1 MRNWLV
7 LLTFGIL
14 LFSTLPIHAAQRR
27 ITFVKEWEHGQVI
40 PVFEKIYDTV
50 VNEITLN
57 DSFIVIDNNELQA
70 KSSLILTSVF
80 ADALDPLL
88 LADINQTLKLDIVM
102 LLSEQQGSL
111 VINTLEFPSGI
122 TIDKFTIAGNELD
135 TTTPEAMIKIYLGGL
150 IEALANN
157 FTQYGYPFDQ
167 DECGIIIIADDFN
180 STLVRDNVTRMNRY
194 YTQTVMP
201 SLIKPLRF
209 KIIET
214 LDCEQASRMC
224 TLTGAK
230 FALAFAPDSLGL
242 MDYHLTLIF
251 PYMENNKPAITVEYP
266 YLTQTEQLVCYE
278 FAGEN
283 PAMEQL
289 GELLFNERIDYKEIE
304 IVPIFL
310 QKLLNLH
317 KEWATKKSDAKLDP
331 EQINNY
337 YILLYNQLPANS
349 LTSAWVGLNYAGYY
363 LQNGQYVMAG
373 SLFNKV
379 YGIFAEQSVAPGMIL
394 SLLGAA
400 QSASILKNYPVAKRA
415 FENVL
420 KVYTIKDD
428 SVTTA
433 AVNYNLGLLAEL
445 SNTPQSAVN
454 YYESSAYLYNKVNEK
469 FKAMQIYSRIAQLLK
484 ETGETEKSVDYYNLY
499 LARAEELFS
508 EPDIAQAQ
516 FALGLAAVK
525 DNSNSEAQHY
535 LQNARNYY
543 EMLGDAQDNL
553 LIIDLKLGIIHF
565 KNHDLTEAQKYLYA
579 SLENA
584 GKFKNGEDFYDLY
597 RYLGDLETANK
608 NWNDAQKCYDVGL
621 NRATQAK
628 AQPQMA
634 EFIYRKG
641 LAHLKEGK
649 VELGYTEVKRGIA
662 LSDGAVHGGRK
673 NANEFLKKLDVA
685 IKK

>member
-1 MRNWLV
+1 MRNWPV
-7 LLTFGIL
+7 LLIFGIL
-14 LFSTLPIHAAQRR
+14 FFSTLPIHAAQRR
-27 ITFVKEWEHGQVI
+27 ITFVKEWEHGQVN

-50 VNEITLN
+50 VKEVTLN
-57 DSFIVIDNNELQA
+57 DSFIVIDDNDLQT
-70 KSSLILTSVF
+70 KSSLVLTSVF
-80 ADALDPLL
+80 ADVLDPLL
-88 LADINQTLKLDIVM
+88 LADLNQTLKLDIVM
-102 LLSEQQGSL
+102 LLSEQQGAL
-111 VINTLEFPSGI
+111 VINTLEFPSGV
-122 TIDKFTIAGNELD
+122 TIDKYTISRNELD
-135 TTTPEAMIKIYLGGL
+135 TATPETVIKLYLGSL
-150 IEALANN
+150 IETLANS
-157 FTQYGYPFDQ
+157 FTQFGYPFNNN
-167 DECGIIIIADDFN
+167 ECGVIIITSDFN
-180 STLVRDNVTRMNRY
+180 STLVRDNVTRLNRY

-201 SLIKPLRF
+201 TLPRPLRF
-209 KIIET
+209 KIIKT
-214 LDCEQASRMC
+214 LACEQASSMC

-242 MDYHLTLIF
+242 MDYRLTLIF
-251 PYMENNKPAITVEYP
+251 PYMGNNKPAITVEYP
-266 YLTQTEQLVCYE
+266 YLTNTEQLVCYE

-283 PAMEQL
+283 PTMEQL
-289 GELLFNERIDYKEIE
+289 GELLFNERIDYKQIE
-304 IVPIFL
+304 LVPIFL
-310 QKLLNLH
+310 QKLLYLH
-317 KEWATKKSDAKLDP
+317 KEWATKKADAKLDP

-349 LTSAWVGLNYAGYY
+349 LASAWVGLNYAGYY
-363 LQNGQYVMAG
+363 LQTGQYVMAG
-373 SLFNKV
+373 PLFNKV
-379 YGIFAEQSVAPGMIL
+379 YTIFAAQSVAPGMIL

-400 QSASILKNYPVAKRA
+400 QTASILKNYPAAKRA

-433 AVNYNLGLLAEL
+433 AVNYNLGLIAEL

-469 FKAMQIYSRIAQLLK
+469 FKAMQIYSRIARLLD

-516 FALGLAAVK
+516 FALGLAAVN
-525 DNSNSEAQHY
+525 DNNNSEAQHY

-543 EMLGDAQDNL
+543 EMLGDAQDKL
-553 LIIDLKLGIIHF
+553 LVIDLKLGIIHF
-565 KNHDLTEAQKYLYA
+565 KNHNLPEAQKYLYVT
-579 SLENA
+579 LENA
-584 GKFKNGEDFYDLY
+584 AKIKDVEDFYDLY
-597 RYLGDLETANK
+597 RYLGDLETVNK

-621 NRATQAK
+621 NRAALAK
-628 AQPQMA
+628 SQPKIA

-649 VELGYTEVKRGIA
+649 VELGYTEVKRGIDM
-662 LSDGAVHGGRK
+662 SDGAVHGGRK
-673 NANEFLKKLDVA
+673 NANELLKKLDVA